1 MAKSQLG
8 AELQALLEQKVR
20 QVVED
25 VHDAALETELVG
37 ISSMRNRGTTAVTPT
52 GSARQAGLISGPAGP
67 SPPHAGRRETDQM
80 YNAITGK
87 TDLVS
92 ETRDGARIETVWGW
106 EDPEDYYFYQE
117 HGTDKIEPMEALHY
131 SLHDAEDDLTAR
143 IKRIK

>member
-1 MAKSQLG
+1 MAKGFGDQLR
-8 AELQALLEQKVR
+8 AIIEEKIH
-20 QVVED
+20 QVVMD
-25 VHDAALETELVG
+25 AHDAATETELVG
-37 ISSMRNRGTTAVTPT
+37 ISSMRQRVTTAVTAT

-67 SPPHAGRRETDQM
+67 SREHAGRRETDQM

-92 ETRDGARIETVWGW
+92 ESPEHSRIETVWGW
-106 EDPEDYYFYQE
+106 EDPEDYYAYQE
-117 HGTDKIEPMEALHY
+117 HGTDQIEPMEALHY

>member
-1 MAKSQLG
+1 MLDNIVH
-8 AELQALLEQKVR
+8 EIVME
-20 QVVED
+20 
-25 VHDAALETELVG
+25 VHDAATEAELVG
-37 ISSMRNRGTTAVTPT
+37 IGSMRNRVTTAVTAT

-67 SPPHAGRRETDQM
+67 SRPHAGRRETDQM

-92 ETRDGARIETVWGW
+92 ETPEHSRIETVWGW
-106 EDPEDYYFYQE
+106 EDPEDYYKYQE